1 MCIFAKDMLQSIFY
15 IAIGGA
21 LGSVSRWLLP
31 KFLQGTFLA
40 VFPMGTMTVNLLGCL
55 LIGFFYGLA
64 DRGIGMSESW
74 KLFLTVGFCGGFTT
88 FSTFCNETL
97 TLLRTQQLWQ
107 AAAYSGGS
115 VVLGIVAVYIGMLLS
130 RMI

>member
-1 MCIFAKDMLQSIFY
+1 MCIFAEDMLQSIFY

-31 KFLQGTFLA
+31 KLLQGTFLA

-64 DRGIGMSESW
+64 DRGTGMS
-74 KLFLTVGFCGGFTT
+74 
-88 FSTFCNETL
+88 
-97 TLLRTQQLWQ
+97 
-107 AAAYSGGS
+107 
-115 VVLGIVAVYIGMLLS
+115 
-130 RMI
+130 